1 IVSIYKAGDVIPAVG
16 EPLIERRT
24 GTEKPFQMIE
34 NCPICGSKI
43 IRKESEADY
52 FCPNVHCPA
61 RHVES
66 LIHFASKDAM
76 NIEGLGDAI
85 MEDLYNYGYVKDIT
99 RFVRVG
105 DTVRVKIID
114 IDESTNQ
121 VRLSLKALHKKRAH
135 GRMGMFSHK
144 ATLPE
149 SKLGFLS
156 IEKQLPIWIQE
167 AKKGDRR

>member
-1 IVSIYKAGDVIPAVG
+1 MKYKIGEIVEGKI
-16 EPLIERRT
+16 T
-24 GTEKPFQMIE
+24 GIQAYGAFVALDDDT
-34 NCPICGSKI
+34 NG
-43 IRKESEADY
+43 
-52 FCPNVHCPA
+52 
-61 RHVES
+61 
-66 LIHFASKDAM
+66 LIHISEISD
-76 NIEGLGDAI
+76 
-85 MEDLYNYGYVKDIT
+85 GYVKDIT

>member
-1 IVSIYKAGDVIPAVG
+1 MKYEIGEIVEGKI
-16 EPLIERRT
+16 T
-24 GTEKPFQMIE
+24 GIQAYGAFVALDDDT
-34 NCPICGSKI
+34 NG
-43 IRKESEADY
+43 
-52 FCPNVHCPA
+52 
-61 RHVES
+61 
-66 LIHFASKDAM
+66 LIHISEISD
-76 NIEGLGDAI
+76 
-85 MEDLYNYGYVKDIT
+85 GYVKDIT

-114 IDESTNQ
+114 IDESTNK

>member
-1 IVSIYKAGDVIPAVG
+1 MKYKIGEIVEGKI
-16 EPLIERRT
+16 T
-24 GTEKPFQMIE
+24 GIQAYGAFVALDDDT
-34 NCPICGSKI
+34 NG
-43 IRKESEADY
+43 
-52 FCPNVHCPA
+52 
-61 RHVES
+61 
-66 LIHFASKDAM
+66 LIHISEISD
-76 NIEGLGDAI
+76 
-85 MEDLYNYGYVKDIT
+85 GYVTDIT

>member
-1 IVSIYKAGDVIPAVG
+1 MKYEIGEIVEGKI
-16 EPLIERRT
+16 T
-24 GTEKPFQMIE
+24 GIQAYGAFVALDDDT
-34 NCPICGSKI
+34 NG
-43 IRKESEADY
+43 
-52 FCPNVHCPA
+52 
-61 RHVES
+61 
-66 LIHFASKDAM
+66 LIHISEISD
-76 NIEGLGDAI
+76 
-85 MEDLYNYGYVKDIT
+85 GYLKDIT

>member
-1 IVSIYKAGDVIPAVG
+1 MKYKIGEIVEGKI
-16 EPLIERRT
+16 T
-24 GTEKPFQMIE
+24 GIQAYGAFVALDDDT
-34 NCPICGSKI
+34 NG
-43 IRKESEADY
+43 
-52 FCPNVHCPA
+52 
-61 RHVES
+61 
-66 LIHFASKDAM
+66 LIHISEISD
-76 NIEGLGDAI
+76 
-85 MEDLYNYGYVKDIT
+85 GYVKDIT

-156 IEKQLPIWIQE
+156 VEKQLPIWIQE
-167 AKKGDRR
+167 AKKKGDRR

>member
-1 IVSIYKAGDVIPAVG
+1 MKYEIGEIVEGKI
-16 EPLIERRT
+16 T
-24 GTEKPFQMIE
+24 GIQAYGAFVALDDDT
-34 NCPICGSKI
+34 NG
-43 IRKESEADY
+43 
-52 FCPNVHCPA
+52 
-61 RHVES
+61 
-66 LIHFASKDAM
+66 LIHISEISD
-76 NIEGLGDAI
+76 
-85 MEDLYNYGYVKDIT
+85 GYVKDIT

-121 VRLSLKALHKKRAH
+121 VRLSLKALHKKRAN

>member
-1 IVSIYKAGDVIPAVG
+1 MKYKIGEIVEGKI
-16 EPLIERRT
+16 T
-24 GTEKPFQMIE
+24 GIQAYGAFVALDDDT
-34 NCPICGSKI
+34 NG
-43 IRKESEADY
+43 
-52 FCPNVHCPA
+52 
-61 RHVES
+61 
-66 LIHFASKDAM
+66 LIHISEISD
-76 NIEGLGDAI
+76 
-85 MEDLYNYGYVKDIT
+85 GYVKDIT

-114 IDESTNQ
+114 IDENTNQ

>member
-1 IVSIYKAGDVIPAVG
+1 MKYKIGEIVEGKI
-16 EPLIERRT
+16 T
-24 GTEKPFQMIE
+24 GIQVYGAFVALDDDT
-34 NCPICGSKI
+34 NG
-43 IRKESEADY
+43 
-52 FCPNVHCPA
+52 
-61 RHVES
+61 
-66 LIHFASKDAM
+66 LIHISEISD
-76 NIEGLGDAI
+76 
-85 MEDLYNYGYVKDIT
+85 GYVKDIT

-167 AKKGDRR
+167 AKKEIEDD

>member
-1 IVSIYKAGDVIPAVG
+1 MKYKIGEIVEGKT
-16 EPLIERRT
+16 T
-24 GTEKPFQMIE
+24 GIQAYGAFVALDDDT
-34 NCPICGSKI
+34 NG
-43 IRKESEADY
+43 
-52 FCPNVHCPA
+52 
-61 RHVES
+61 
-66 LIHFASKDAM
+66 LIHISEISD
-76 NIEGLGDAI
+76 
-85 MEDLYNYGYVKDIT
+85 GYVKDIT

>member
-1 IVSIYKAGDVIPAVG
+1 MKYKIGEIVEGKI
-16 EPLIERRT
+16 T
-24 GTEKPFQMIE
+24 GIQAYGAFVALDDDT
-34 NCPICGSKI
+34 NG
-43 IRKESEADY
+43 
-52 FCPNVHCPA
+52 
-61 RHVES
+61 
-66 LIHFASKDAM
+66 LIHISEISD
-76 NIEGLGDAI
+76 
-85 MEDLYNYGYVKDIT
+85 GYVKDIT

-156 IEKQLPIWIQE
+156 VEKQLPIWIQE
-167 AKKGDRR
+167 AKKEIEDD

>member
-1 IVSIYKAGDVIPAVG
+1 MKYEIGEIVEGKI
-16 EPLIERRT
+16 T
-24 GTEKPFQMIE
+24 GIQAYGAFVALDDDT
-34 NCPICGSKI
+34 NG
-43 IRKESEADY
+43 
-52 FCPNVHCPA
+52 
-61 RHVES
+61 
-66 LIHFASKDAM
+66 LIHISEISD
-76 NIEGLGDAI
+76 
-85 MEDLYNYGYVKDIT
+85 GYVKDIT

-114 IDESTNQ
+114 IDESTNR

>member
-1 IVSIYKAGDVIPAVG
+1 MKYEIGEIVEGKI
-16 EPLIERRT
+16 T
-24 GTEKPFQMIE
+24 GIQAYGAFVALDDDT
-34 NCPICGSKI
+34 NG
-43 IRKESEADY
+43 
-52 FCPNVHCPA
+52 
-61 RHVES
+61 
-66 LIHFASKDAM
+66 LIHISEISD
-76 NIEGLGDAI
+76 
-85 MEDLYNYGYVKDIT
+85 GYVKDIT

-105 DTVRVKIID
+105 DTVRVKIIY

>member
-1 IVSIYKAGDVIPAVG
+1 MKYKIGEIVEGKI
-16 EPLIERRT
+16 T
-24 GTEKPFQMIE
+24 GIQAYGAFVALDDDT
-34 NCPICGSKI
+34 NG
-43 IRKESEADY
+43 
-52 FCPNVHCPA
+52 
-61 RHVES
+61 
-66 LIHFASKDAM
+66 LIHISEISD
-76 NIEGLGDAI
+76 
-85 MEDLYNYGYVKDIT
+85 GYVKDIT

-156 IEKQLPIWIQE
+156 VEKQLPIWIQE

>member
-1 IVSIYKAGDVIPAVG
+1 MKYKIGEIVEGKI
-16 EPLIERRT
+16 T
-24 GTEKPFQMIE
+24 GIQAYGAFVALDDDT
-34 NCPICGSKI
+34 NG
-43 IRKESEADY
+43 
-52 FCPNVHCPA
+52 
-61 RHVES
+61 
-66 LIHFASKDAM
+66 LIHISEISD
-76 NIEGLGDAI
+76 
-85 MEDLYNYGYVKDIT
+85 GYIKDIT

>member
-1 IVSIYKAGDVIPAVG
+1 MKYKIGEIVEGKI
-16 EPLIERRT
+16 T
-24 GTEKPFQMIE
+24 GIQAYGAFVALDDDT
-34 NCPICGSKI
+34 NG
-43 IRKESEADY
+43 
-52 FCPNVHCPA
+52 
-61 RHVES
+61 
-66 LIHFASKDAM
+66 LIHISEISD
-76 NIEGLGDAI
+76 
-85 MEDLYNYGYVKDIT
+85 GYVKDIT

-167 AKKGDRR
+167 AKKEIEDD

>member
-1 IVSIYKAGDVIPAVG
+1 MKYEIVEIVEGKI
-16 EPLIERRT
+16 T
-24 GTEKPFQMIE
+24 GIQAYGAFVALDDDT
-34 NCPICGSKI
+34 NG
-43 IRKESEADY
+43 
-52 FCPNVHCPA
+52 
-61 RHVES
+61 
-66 LIHFASKDAM
+66 LIHISEISD
-76 NIEGLGDAI
+76 
-85 MEDLYNYGYVKDIT
+85 GYVKDIT

>member
-1 IVSIYKAGDVIPAVG
+1 MKYKIGEIVEGKI
-16 EPLIERRT
+16 T
-24 GTEKPFQMIE
+24 GIQAYGAFVALDDDT
-34 NCPICGSKI
+34 NG
-43 IRKESEADY
+43 
-52 FCPNVHCPA
+52 
-61 RHVES
+61 
-66 LIHFASKDAM
+66 LIHISEISD
-76 NIEGLGDAI
+76 
-85 MEDLYNYGYVKDIT
+85 GYVKDIT

-156 IEKQLPIWIQE
+156 VEKQLPIWIQE
-167 AKKGDRR
+167 AKKGDRG

>member
-1 IVSIYKAGDVIPAVG
+1 MKYKIGEIVEGKI
-16 EPLIERRT
+16 T
-24 GTEKPFQMIE
+24 GIQAYGAFAALDDDT
-34 NCPICGSKI
+34 NG
-43 IRKESEADY
+43 
-52 FCPNVHCPA
+52 
-61 RHVES
+61 
-66 LIHFASKDAM
+66 LIHISEISD
-76 NIEGLGDAI
+76 
-85 MEDLYNYGYVKDIT
+85 GYVKDIT

>member
-1 IVSIYKAGDVIPAVG
+1 MKYKIGDIVEGKI
-16 EPLIERRT
+16 T
-24 GTEKPFQMIE
+24 GIQAYGAFVALDDDTS
-34 NCPICGSKI
+34 G
-43 IRKESEADY
+43 
-52 FCPNVHCPA
+52 
-61 RHVES
+61 
-66 LIHFASKDAM
+66 LIHISEISD
-76 NIEGLGDAI
+76 
-85 MEDLYNYGYVKDIT
+85 GYVKDIT

-114 IDESTNQ
+114 SDESTNQ

-135 GRMGMFSHK
+135 GRIGMFSHK

-167 AKKGDRR
+167 AKKEIKND

>member
-1 IVSIYKAGDVIPAVG
+1 MKYKIGEIVEGKI
-16 EPLIERRT
+16 T
-24 GTEKPFQMIE
+24 GIQAYGAFVALDDDT
-34 NCPICGSKI
+34 NG
-43 IRKESEADY
+43 
-52 FCPNVHCPA
+52 
-61 RHVES
+61 
-66 LIHFASKDAM
+66 LIHISEISD
-76 NIEGLGDAI
+76 
-85 MEDLYNYGYVKDIT
+85 GYVKDIT

-105 DTVRVKIID
+105 DIVRVKIID

-156 IEKQLPIWIQE
+156 VEKQLPIWIQE

>member
-1 IVSIYKAGDVIPAVG
+1 MKYEIGEIVEGKI
-16 EPLIERRT
+16 T
-24 GTEKPFQMIE
+24 GIQAYGAFVALDDDT
-34 NCPICGSKI
+34 NG
-43 IRKESEADY
+43 
-52 FCPNVHCPA
+52 
-61 RHVES
+61 
-66 LIHFASKDAM
+66 LIHISEISD
-76 NIEGLGDAI
+76 
-85 MEDLYNYGYVKDIT
+85 GYVKDIT

-121 VRLSLKALHKKRAH
+121 VRLSLTALHKKRAH

>member
-1 IVSIYKAGDVIPAVG
+1 MKYKIGEIVEGKI
-16 EPLIERRT
+16 T
-24 GTEKPFQMIE
+24 GIQAYGAFVALDDDT
-34 NCPICGSKI
+34 NG
-43 IRKESEADY
+43 
-52 FCPNVHCPA
+52 
-61 RHVES
+61 
-66 LIHFASKDAM
+66 LIHISEISD
-76 NIEGLGDAI
+76 
-85 MEDLYNYGYVKDIT
+85 GYVKDIT

-121 VRLSLKALHKKRAH
+121 VRLSLKALHKKRAP

-167 AKKGDRR
+167 AKKEIEDD

>member
-1 IVSIYKAGDVIPAVG
+1 MKYKIGEIVEGKI
-16 EPLIERRT
+16 T
-24 GTEKPFQMIE
+24 GIQAYGAFVALDDDT
-34 NCPICGSKI
+34 NG
-43 IRKESEADY
+43 
-52 FCPNVHCPA
+52 
-61 RHVES
+61 
-66 LIHFASKDAM
+66 LIHISEISD
-76 NIEGLGDAI
+76 
-85 MEDLYNYGYVKDIT
+85 GYVKDIT
-99 RFVRVG
+99 RYVRVG
-105 DTVRVKIID
+105 DTVRVKMID

>member
-1 IVSIYKAGDVIPAVG
+1 MKYKIGEIVEGKI
-16 EPLIERRT
+16 T
-24 GTEKPFQMIE
+24 GIQAYGAFVALDDDT
-34 NCPICGSKI
+34 NG
-43 IRKESEADY
+43 
-52 FCPNVHCPA
+52 
-61 RHVES
+61 
-66 LIHFASKDAM
+66 LIHISEISD
-76 NIEGLGDAI
+76 
-85 MEDLYNYGYVKDIT
+85 GYVKDIT

-156 IEKQLPIWIQE
+156 VEKQLPIWIQE
-167 AKKGDRR
+167 AKKKEIEDD